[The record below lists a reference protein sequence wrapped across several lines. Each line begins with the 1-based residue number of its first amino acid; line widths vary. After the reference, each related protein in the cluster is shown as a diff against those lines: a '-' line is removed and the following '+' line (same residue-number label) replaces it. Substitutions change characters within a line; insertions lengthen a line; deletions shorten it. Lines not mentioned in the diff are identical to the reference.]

1 MSDPRDPVGARYREL
16 AREEPPAHADAAILA
31 ASRRAVGAR
40 PGGHRWFVP
49 LSVAAVLVLGIGV
62 ALRMQVEQPG
72 VETSMPQSEYS
83 MPAPPPE
90 EPAAAR
96 ESASP
101 AMPQSSERAAP
112 VVKVEKQAT
121 PRAVAPAAPRREAPA
136 PARTA
141 APAPVPGAAPVPA
154 PGEAPAAASGEAPAA
169 LRGEAPPPAAAAAAV
184 RVPVSPAPPPP
195 AAVRAAPQER
205 RAVADEGATPEAE
218 LERITRLRR
227 AGRHDEAD
235 KALEEFRRRFPAHR
249 IPDAVWEQVK
259 PR

>member
-112 VVKVEKQAT
+112 VVKAEKQAT

-136 PARTA
+136 P
-141 APAPVPGAAPVPA
+141 
-154 PGEAPAAASGEAPAA
+154 GEAPAA

-218 LERITRLRR
+218 LERITRLRQ